1 MADAQLFEETF
12 SITGADPQK
21 YDRVS
26 RITGTGTDSGVSMT
40 LDINT
45 DLYPVLP
52 GETVT
57 MLLASTLN
65 LDGTKDDEKGWREPK
80 PGEAGLADMYDYVC
94 YGKIYRFDEGSKGD
108 EINAYV
114 SFGGLLLWLKGP
126 YKKLTGLRIDYVYL
140 LLKK

>member
-1 MADAQLFEETF
+1 MADAQLFEDQF
-12 SITGADPQK
+12 SITSSDPQK

-26 RITGTGTDSGVSMT
+26 RIVGSSPDNTVTMT

-45 DLYPVLP
+45 DLYPVQP

-57 MLLASTLN
+57 LLLASTLN

-94 YGKIYRFDEGSKGD
+94 HGKIYRFEEESKD
-108 EINAYV
+108 NTMFVRIYHNAQTSLTLV
-114 SFGGLLLWLKGP
+114 IVRSTFLLVVFCSG
-126 YKKLTGLRIDYVYL
+126 
-140 LLKK
+140 

>member
-1 MADAQLFEETF
+1 MADAQLFEDQF
-12 SITGADPQK
+12 SITSSDPQK

-26 RITGTGTDSGVSMT
+26 RITGNSPDHSVKIS

-45 DLYPVLP
+45 DLYPIQV

-57 MLLASTLN
+57 LLLASTLN

-94 YGKIYRFDEGSKGD
+94 HGKIYRFDEGQNDDISVF
-108 EINAYV
+108 V
-114 SFGGLLLWLKGP
+114 SFGGLLLKIDGP
-126 YKKLTGLRIDYVYL
+126 YKKLTGLRIDSVYL
-140 LLKK
+140 LMKR